1 MPARC
6 TSPPRSARASR
17 TARATAVARAHLV
30 LTCGGTTRGPLPAAP
45 RSSFKPW
52 ASSRRRRRR
61 PSHLAGRRYLRRH
74 RRHLSRSRRHRCH
87 PCRRRRRRAHRR
99 HLRRVRRLCHH
110 TRQLSAPANRT
121 RRQPHYCLHAC
132 PFFHS
137 ASSCAERALTTRT
150 TRVVVATHTGVL
162 QSRWP
167 RPPPPMAYTRSH
179 QARFPASWPTVT

>member
-1 MPARC
+1 MIAHSSGRSIKTAPAAAPTSSGTTAGCPRGATRC
-6 TSPPRSARASR
+6 TSPPRSARVSR
-17 TARATAVARAHLV
+17 AARIVAVARAHLV

-121 RRQPHYCLHAC
+121 RRQPHELLLTCL
-132 PFFHS
+132 PFLS
-137 ASSCAERALTTRT
+137 LR
-150 TRVVVATHTGVL
+150 
-162 QSRWP
+162 
-167 RPPPPMAYTRSH
+167 
-179 QARFPASWPTVT
+179 